1 MWHRGPRAATPR
13 VHEGLQQAGCNNMQF
28 NAMQSALCAGHAAVP
43 GRAQVAA
50 LFLDA
55 HLGAGADAPED
66 TPAAER
72 LLAHARA
79 TARWVAPFS
88 AALGAPRARGRGVPP
103 HATLDALQDSRR
115 CGAVFRGTGGL
126 LPIRPS
132 LDRSHVAFG

>member
-13 VHEGLQQAGCNNMQF
+13 MRKGLLATGLPQRRPLQVA
-28 NAMQSALCAGHAAVP
+28 APAGHAAVP

-88 AALGAPRARGRGVPP
+88 AALGATRARRRGVPP
-103 HATLDALQDSRR
+103 RAS
-115 CGAVFRGTGGL
+115 
-126 LPIRPS
+126 
-132 LDRSHVAFG
+132 